1 MFAVSVDSRTAT
13 TTPRK
18 ASFTDEPP
26 LAEVTT
32 PLDTTTPPQQHTV
45 HDSPNWSAAADYDEL
60 LHKILNGIL
69 LTLAFGS
76 AIYAVVNI
84 DAGMTRG
91 WTQSVSTSGGGRN
104 AGAYTIRLVQRACS
118 HNTTTVFTH
127 FLQEIAMRIPLDTW
141 SSYEVALEAKP
152 VATKTIINVVIYLLG
167 DWLSQTVF
175 QKKNILEFDA
185 LRTLRN
191 GFIGLCFGPLVVE
204 YYQFSDRILPVDGGL
219 LNRVEKILM
228 DQTLYLT
235 VKCSIYIMA
244 VGVLQGDSVQT
255 AAQNVKDKLAGIVK
269 TAWKFWPLIHC
280 ITYSVIPAQHRI
292 LWVNMVDLVW
302 NAILSSISQKDSSL
316 DEEGAPLLAD
326 AGLATDG
333 TLLVALP
340 FVEERQDTNGALRTI
355 SLLEN
360 TTEDAGALPH
370 TTEDAGVLPHTTE
383 EKPVEADLTVLHTT
397 MLEEEPTEVNLTL
410 IHTAHIMEKSSETD
424 LALPEEPRVAAEDKP
439 ANGDEA
445 TPLP

>member
-1 MFAVSVDSRTAT
+1 
-13 TTPRK
+13 
-18 ASFTDEPP
+18 
-26 LAEVTT
+26 
-32 PLDTTTPPQQHTV
+32 
-45 HDSPNWSAAADYDEL
+45 
-60 LHKILNGIL
+60 
-69 LTLAFGS
+69 
-76 AIYAVVNI
+76 
-84 DAGMTRG
+84 
-91 WTQSVSTSGGGRN
+91 
-104 AGAYTIRLVQRACS
+104 
-118 HNTTTVFTH
+118 
-127 FLQEIAMRIPLDTW
+127 MRIPLDTW

-175 QKKNILEFDA
+175 QKKNVLEFDA

-316 DEEGAPLLAD
+316 DEEEAPLLAD

-360 TTEDAGALPH
+360 TTEDAR
-370 TTEDAGVLPHTTE
+370 VLLHTTE
-383 EKPVEADLTVLHTT
+383 EKLVEADLTVLHTT
-397 MLEEEPTEVNLTL
+397 MLEEEPTEVNMKLL
-410 IHTAHIMEKSSETD
+410 HTAHIMEKSSEAD
-424 LALPEEPRVAAEDKP
+424 LALPHMTPEEPRVAAADKP
-439 ANGDEA
+439 VNGDEA
-445 TPLP
+445 GS